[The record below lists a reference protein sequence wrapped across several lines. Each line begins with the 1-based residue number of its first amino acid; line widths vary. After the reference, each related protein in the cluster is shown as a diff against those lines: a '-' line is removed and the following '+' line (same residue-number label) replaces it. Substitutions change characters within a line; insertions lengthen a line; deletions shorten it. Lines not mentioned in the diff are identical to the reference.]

1 MERTKAEP
9 MEPARVVLRFYK
21 ALVLN
26 RLYQELNLGLAR
38 ICILGANLQH
48 LGLDGVQVGLLF
60 QLVQKLFAQHF
71 FEARAR
77 VVHGHD
83 APRFHFI

>member
-1 MERTKAEP
+1 M
-9 MEPARVVLRFYK
+9 VLRFYK
-21 ALVLN
+21 ALILN
-26 RLYQELNLGLAR
+26 RLYKELYLGLAR
-38 ICILGANLQH
+38 VSILGANLQH
-48 LGLDGVQVGLLF
+48 LGFDGVQVGLLF

-83 APRFHFI
+83 APRFHLFII

>member
-9 MEPARVVLRFYK
+9 VEPARVVLRFDK

-26 RLYQELNLGLAR
+26 RLNQELHLGLAR
-38 ICILGANLQH
+38 ISILGANLQH
-48 LGLDGVQVGLLF
+48 LGLDGVQVRLLF

-71 FEARAR
+71 FEAGAR